1 MVCEREHPLAV
12 RNGSLLVAI
21 KVICPCGRV
30 GYLSGAEDAHALSER
45 TNSAFRAVVVE
56 IGEIA
61 AFTGRFFSNA
71 FHARF
76 EWNEFLRQCLVNGYK
91 SFALVGITAFI
102 MGLVLTV
109 QSRPT
114 LADFGAE
121 SMLPAMVA
129 ISVVREIA
137 PMITALICAGKIGSS
152 MGAELGSMK
161 VTEQIDAMEV
171 SGTNPFR
178 YLAVTRIWSTT
189 LTLPILVVLADGI
202 AIWASWI
209 GVNIKDVVSWDLFYR
224 QVFDSLEFSD
234 FWPAFIKSYLFGLAI
249 GVVGC
254 YKGFHT
260 EKGTEGVGQAAHSA
274 VVVASLLIF
283 ILDLVAVQITDLMGI
298 N

>member
-1 MVCEREHPLAV
+1 MPAPAPPFLHGLLREAGDL
-12 RNGSLLVAI
+12 
-21 KVICPCGRV
+21 
-30 GYLSGAEDAHALSER
+30 
-45 TNSAFRAVVVE
+45 
-56 IGEIA
+56 A
-61 AFTGRFFSNA
+61 AFTGRFFRNA
-71 FHARF
+71 MHPRF
-76 EWNEFLRQCLVNGYK
+76 EWGELLRQCTINGAR
-91 SFALVGITAFI
+91 SLPLVGITAFI

-114 LADFGAE
+114 LARFGAE

-137 PMITALICAGKIGSS
+137 PVITALICAGKIGSS
-152 MGAELGSMK
+152 MGAELGSMR

-189 LTLPILVVLADGI
+189 LMLPVLVVLADGI
-202 AIWASWI
+202 AIWASWV
-209 GVNIKDVVSWDLFYR
+209 GVNMRDTVSWRLFTR
-224 QVFDSLEFSD
+224 QVFDSLEYSD
-234 FWPAFIKSYLFGLAI
+234 FVPAYIKSYFFGLAI

-254 YKGFHT
+254 FKGFTT
-260 EKGTEGVGQAAHSA
+260 EKGTEGVGRSAHSA

-283 ILDLVAVQITDLMGI
+283 LLDLIAVQITDLLGL